1 MRAGGKIVGH
11 HNTGRRRLSQM
22 HMAVDAAGRHQQAL
36 GVDDI
41 SRRPEIGAKHG
52 NLAAAD
58 ADIAGKRVGCG
69 RYRAA
74 ADDGVER

>member
-1 MRAGGKIVGH
+1 M
-11 HNTGRRRLSQM
+11 T
-22 HMAVDAAGRHQQAL
+22 VDAAGQHQQAL
-36 GVDDI
+36 GVEEI
-41 SRRPEIGAKHG
+41 SRRPEIDAKRG
-52 NLAAAD
+52 KLAAAD